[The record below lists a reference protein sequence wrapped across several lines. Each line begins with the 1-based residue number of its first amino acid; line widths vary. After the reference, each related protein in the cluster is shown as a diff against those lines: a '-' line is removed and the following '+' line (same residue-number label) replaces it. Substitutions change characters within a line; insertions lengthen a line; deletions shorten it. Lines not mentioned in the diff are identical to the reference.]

1 MGKTVVIDEKKRYL
15 DCEEYFKN
23 GIDSLII
30 KEGVKEIG
38 RYAFAQNNITNL
50 TIDESLL
57 AKEQKELLEEMIT
70 SSINEVVSKVKEL
83 KAKSDDEDE
92 DTRTSESNKQTFNPF
107 NMNLSD
113 MNKMFS
119 DISKMTSVEYKDG
132 KLNISLDSI
141 TPDMISKMNDMM
153 NNMNNKDDDDKK
165 D

>member
-1 MGKTVVIDEKKRYL
+1 MNENSVKYSSAGNLVCVTMDKS
-15 DCEEYFKN
+15 FN
-23 GIDSLII
+23 II
-30 KEGVKEIG
+30 
-38 RYAFAQNNITNL
+38 NL

-83 KAKSDDEDE
+83 KAKSEEDDED
-92 DTRTSESNKQTFNPF
+92 THTSESNKQAFNPF

>member
-1 MGKTVVIDEKKRYL
+1 MNE
-15 DCEEYFKN
+15 N
-23 GIDSLII
+23 SI
-30 KEGVKEIG
+30 KYSSVGNLVCVTMDKS
-38 RYAFAQNNITNL
+38 FNITNL

-83 KAKSDDEDE
+83 KAKSDEEDE
-92 DTRTSESNKQTFNPF
+92 IPNTSETNKQTFNPF

-165 D
+165 E